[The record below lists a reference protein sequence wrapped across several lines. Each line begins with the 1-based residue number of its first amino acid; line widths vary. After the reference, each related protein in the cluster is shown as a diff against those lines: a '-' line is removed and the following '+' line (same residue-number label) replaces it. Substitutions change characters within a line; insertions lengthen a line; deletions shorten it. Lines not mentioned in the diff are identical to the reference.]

1 MKTKIKDKNN
11 EKTLKTKL
19 LFSFLSVGIL
29 PLIIFAL
36 ICGVIIKSSMYS
48 SEILSLKQIS
58 RMITDNLDNWADDNV
73 ILVEDI
79 ATSQTVYSTD
89 IDSIQQELRNKQGQD
104 TGILNIM
111 YVDTNG
117 NIIADSLGSKGEN
130 ISSEPYFK
138 DVSKGYSYVSDVLV
152 YENNLSYII
161 FSSPVKQN
169 NKVIGYIVNKVKTES
184 IEDSIGTIFY
194 SEDGQVYTFNNN
206 GYITYHNDY
215 TKIMNENILES
226 SSELSKGAQKA
237 LDGNFNSINYTYNGE
252 KGVAVYNFIPSLKW
266 GTMTT
271 TPNSEIYKGFKNAF
285 ITVFPIVM
293 VIIALIVGVALYIL
307 KLFTKPINEMASL
320 TKEVANGD
328 LSVQC
333 DLTGASEITN
343 IGNDLNE
350 MVNSLRNLVIS
361 IDSKSNDLKDASV
374 ELEEL
379 ASSAEENSRDISS
392 AMTEIADT
400 SVAQAS
406 KTDDILS
413 YVRNLDEKI
422 SEVTK
427 KLGETNSALKI
438 SDGALKKGNKGTKEL
453 KNSTEEQ
460 FKLVGQA
467 VDEVNELSQFVL
479 NIDRIIETISEISN
493 QTSLLALNASIE
505 AARAGESGKGFA
517 VVAEEVG
524 KLANESKEATQETA
538 EILNTIRNKADL
550 TTKLMS
556 SIDEGMK
563 VQNLTVNETLAI
575 FDEITNADS
584 KISDNIKSF
593 NNLIDY
599 IKDFSENLL
608 ELIETLASSSEE
620 SAAVSEE
627 VTASSENQIS
637 VVEKVKVAGDK
648 ILKVVDELK
657 VNIDKFKTE

>member
-1 MKTKIKDKNN
+1 MKTKTKDKIN

-36 ICGVIIKSSMYS
+36 ICGVIIKSSMYN

-79 ATSQTVYSTD
+79 ATSQIVYSTD

-130 ISSEPYFK
+130 ISSEPYFN

-194 SEDGQVYTFNNN
+194 SEYGQVYTFNNN

-320 TKEVANGD
+320 TKEVANGN

-550 TTKLMS
+550 TTELMS